1 MLRTVLSSL
10 KSQQIVFARPFY
22 LQAAS
27 LAKTIEKNVDKKN
40 NAIVIEGKYLDDT
53 NESDKN
59 SFKYEQDSH
68 SACALCKLEKM
79 NIYVQHTD
87 VLILRQFLKDD
98 GTLLPLK
105 ATQLCK
111 NQYKKLRVIARQ
123 AHRAGLLMNLQPP
136 YLNGEKRTMDP
147 HKRPEDL
154 KWNRYY
160 DDYEILKRANKYL

>member
-1 MLRTVLSSL
+1 MLRTVFSSL
-10 KSQQIVFARPFY
+10 RSQQRVLARSFY

-27 LAKTIEKNVDKKN
+27 LAKTIEKSEDKKN
-40 NAIVIEGKYLDDT
+40 NVTIIEGKYLDDAS
-53 NESDKN
+53 ESDKS
-59 SFKYEQDSH
+59 SFKYEHDSH

-79 NIYVQHTD
+79 DIYVQHTD

-98 GTLLPLK
+98 GTLLPIK
-105 ATQLCK
+105 VTQLCK
-111 NQYKKLRVIARQ
+111 KQYDKLRVIARQ

-160 DDYEILKRANKYL
+160 DDYEILKKTNKFL